1 MMRRGFGAGWLR
13 DAYPYFAM
21 RHVLAHVR
29 GQAWKARFQTLL
41 VALRIR
47 HNTVGNR

>member
-29 GQAWKARFQTLL
+29 GRAWKARFQTLL

-47 HNTVGNR
+47 RNTVGNR